1 MFGIGMPE
9 MLLILAVAL
18 IVIGPK
24 KLPDLAKS
32 LGRAM
37 GEFKKATSEIKQSI
51 GVDADFKE
59 VKETFTDIQKDIK
72 ETVTFDNIVEYQPDT
87 DTIEDSAT
95 SVSSEYQ
102 NRQPA
107 DTDEALGDLRQAFDG
122 LNHKDADPSAN
133 STAQTDKSEISPDAK
148 KEEPDRDERG

>member
-9 MLLILAVAL
+9 MLLILVVAL

-51 GVDADFKE
+51 GMDADFKE

-72 ETVTFDNIVEYQPDT
+72 GTVSFDHIDEYRPDDRKPT
-87 DTIEDSAT
+87 DSAAM
-95 SVSSEYQ
+95 VSPDLE
-102 NRQPA
+102 NRETA
-107 DTDEALGDLRQAFDG
+107 DTDEALGDLKEAFEQMNKQDT
-122 LNHKDADPSAN
+122 DAPAAP
-133 STAQTDKSEISPDAK
+133 TSEADISETRPDAM
-148 KEEPDRDERG
+148 KEEPDTDERG